1 MIVSK
6 TPNQTTS
13 FSTVCVINFIRMK
26 KAIFLLILFFGF
38 LNGISA
44 QSFTDVWTPKQLM
57 ETKVL
62 SDKIQ
67 QNKMKNT
74 FVINIGPD
82 AVIKSSFNAGAAKDA
97 KNLETLKQYL
107 KKIPKDK
114 EVVLYCGC
122 CPFDKCPNIRPAFK
136 MLIDLG
142 YKNAKL
148 LNIPKNIKI
157 DWIDKGY
164 PIN

>member
-1 MIVSK
+1 
-6 TPNQTTS
+6 
-13 FSTVCVINFIRMK
+13 MK
-26 KAIFLLILFFGF
+26 KLLFFLLLLVGF
-38 LNGISA
+38 SNGISA
-44 QSFTDVWTPKQLM
+44 QNFTDTWTSKQLM

-136 MLIDLG
+136 MLMDSG

>member
-1 MIVSK
+1 
-6 TPNQTTS
+6 
-13 FSTVCVINFIRMK
+13 MK
-26 KAIFLLILFFGF
+26 KAIFLIILFFGF

-82 AVIKSSFNAGAAKDA
+82 AVIKKSFNAGAAKDA
-97 KNLETLKQYL
+97 KNLEALKHT
-107 KKIPKDK
+107 
-114 EVVLYCGC
+114 
-122 CPFDKCPNIRPAFK
+122 
-136 MLIDLG
+136 
-142 YKNAKL
+142 
-148 LNIPKNIKI
+148 
-157 DWIDKGY
+157 
-164 PIN
+164 